1 MKISECVSEFI
12 SLWVEWLKYNDIA
25 IDKNQDASARR
36 SAAISAEK
44 LLNKRYWL
52 IEQINNHFEKFDK

>member
-25 IDKNQDASARR
+25 IDKNQDAGTRR